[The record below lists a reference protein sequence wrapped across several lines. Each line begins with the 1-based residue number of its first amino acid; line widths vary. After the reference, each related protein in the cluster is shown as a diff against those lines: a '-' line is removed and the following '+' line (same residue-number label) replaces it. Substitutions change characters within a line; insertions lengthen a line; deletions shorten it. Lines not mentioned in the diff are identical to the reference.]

1 MYKDSKNSC
10 IILKN
15 PLPGIYLH
23 LIFENAYTKAERDSV
38 LKGVWTLSRGNSLK
52 TQKMNFQYFAKVSE
66 F

>member
-1 MYKDSKNSC
+1 MY
-10 IILKN
+10 L
-15 PLPGIYLH
+15 Y